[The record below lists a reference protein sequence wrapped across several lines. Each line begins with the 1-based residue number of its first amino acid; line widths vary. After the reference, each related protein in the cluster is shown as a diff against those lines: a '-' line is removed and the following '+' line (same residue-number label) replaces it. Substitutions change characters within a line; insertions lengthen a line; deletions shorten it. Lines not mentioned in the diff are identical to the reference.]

1 MEQQQQQQQ
10 YRRHELV
17 DEELDEYQEDYYHH
31 PSAPSSVTSVSE
43 TPNASSDVS
52 SSQPLPSQPPNTS
65 VPDVPAHA
73 HSSSTSKNPRKL
85 TINSE
90 IARPP
95 PARPAIRRKPLSV
108 SASPV
113 ATRFSS
119 GAYLSI
125 QRDQARLEQR
135 TSRSFSLD
143 SPTVYGFEQ
152 ASIIETVAGLSFP
165 RAKVASV
172 VKPKNNTGVEES
184 PVRSPSPSRPMSSE
198 SAVIAGEE
206 VKHPTLADHHNPAAP
221 QTELTAGL
229 QQPSGQSSRDGSV
242 AEANTD
248 DEDPLNLLDGYNTD
262 SSYNSNSNTSNMS
275 LNAARKTPPQLALV
289 DTTRTT
295 SISSQNDLKT
305 PDTNKP
311 LPKSPG
317 SASKLGSF
325 FGWGGPS
332 PTTPESSDKE
342 SFSPIPPSTGFSR
355 TNTQPNASPATLKQT
370 TLLEAPLVS
379 YNGAANPRDYVDS
392 YLATPPP
399 LSAATTAEIEEMED
413 ELKAISTELAA
424 SIRRE
429 MDLEDLVDRLQAE
442 RDNPTAAANKRTSD
456 YFSDSGYSS
465 AKFSEYEQSRDEI
478 EKIQRRSEQ
487 EKAQIRMELTTKVQD
502 ERLKRAE
509 LDTQIKE
516 LSERA
521 SQVDLAQMNSMDASG
536 RIQELEN
543 TCESLRRKLAD
554 ERQIKDSFE
563 DLLSALKGELE
574 SAANERDN
582 LRDEIV
588 PQLRARVDGLESQ
601 ASELEKMNYEAT
613 KMQQELQALK
623 TENTTLKEAGSNNTN
638 NKSNR
643 NSMVMGNPR
652 NSLSLTMGNP
662 RNSANMGSIAED
674 DSFSAVPSRLARS
687 NSITGPPP
695 TRKFSKSPG
704 GLGLSRSK
712 SVRTAESRDT
722 TPNRL
727 SITGPPSVNIPNP
740 LNLTDRL
747 KDVEEQRDALH
758 RALKALLER
767 QEHQN
772 RENDKKIKALE
783 MERDRLLSGSPKK
796 AGFIGE
802 VSKLR
807 DEISI
812 LRRRSEEALEQKWQ
826 VEKGLAG
833 LKMDLDRAEM
843 EISSLRSLL
852 QEKDILIPEAMTRYS
867 GSSDGSSRPP
877 VTSESLV
884 TAYAEL
890 QDAYATALQRVK
902 DLSTPQDEKIELAI
916 EKLEQSLSSTISD
929 RDMAVQE
936 AASFKA
942 QLDMLKAGESD
953 YLESEKALADELSES
968 ARRVEE
974 LSTQVRQQLATNQ
987 NLRQRLT
994 ETVARGD
1001 AAQKA
1006 NSDRIAALMTR
1017 LHMLEE
1023 QLVAAQTASE
1033 ERVARHEEEI
1043 TALKEGQTGYLA
1055 RLSSNPRSP
1064 RNFQPKSPLS
1074 PLFARASAKSFRLS
1088 TTRSGPAM
1096 SVSEETQVA
1105 ALKQK
1110 VSELENALTQADSEM
1125 EEVVGRMNAAQI
1137 EVLQLQEER
1146 DAVMS
1151 QTRKLERE
1159 LQAEKVKAFEERFKS
1174 LQG

>member
-1 MEQQQQQQQ
+1 MEYQYQEQQRQRQQQ
-10 YRRHELV
+10 HH
-17 DEELDEYQEDYYHH
+17 ELDEDGFDDYYHH
-31 PSAPSSVTSVSE
+31 PSSPPSVTSVSE

-52 SSQPLPSQPPNTS
+52 SPQLLPSQLPDTS
-65 VPDVPAHA
+65 VPAAAQLPSSP
-73 HSSSTSKNPRKL
+73 SSSSRNPRKL
-85 TINSE
+85 TINSD

-95 PARPAIRRKPLSV
+95 SAGHLIRRKPLSI
-108 SASPV
+108 SASPI

-125 QRDQARLEQR
+125 VRDKARLEQR

-165 RAKVASV
+165 RAKVASIP
-172 VKPKNNTGVEES
+172 KPKDDVRNSHKIES
-184 PVRSPSPSRPMSSE
+184 PVRSSSPSRSMSPEPS
-198 SAVIAGEE
+198 VIAGEE
-206 VKHPTLADHHNPAAP
+206 VKHPSLADHPNPAAP
-221 QTELTAGL
+221 QTDLTAGL
-229 QQPSGQSSRDGSV
+229 LQPSGQSSRDGSV
-242 AEANTD
+242 AEPNTD
-248 DEDPLNLLDGYNTD
+248 EEDPLSVLDGYNTD
-262 SSYNSNSNTSNMS
+262 SSYNTSSNNSNMS
-275 LNAARKTPPQLALV
+275 MPHSRKTPPQLALAQV
-289 DTTRTT
+289 DTDTRST
-295 SISSQNDLKT
+295 SISSPNDLKT

-325 FGWGGPS
+325 FGWGGQS

-355 TNTQPNASPATLKQT
+355 SNTLPNASPATLRQT

-379 YNGAANPRDYVDS
+379 YNGSANPRDYVDS

-399 LSAATTAEIEEMED
+399 ISAATTAEIEEMED

-442 RDNPTAAANKRTSD
+442 RDNPTATANKRTSD

-487 EKAQIRMELTTKVQD
+487 EKAQIRLELTQKVQD

-509 LDTQIKE
+509 LDGQIKE

-521 SQVDLAQMNSMDASG
+521 SQVDLAQINSMDASG

-554 ERQIKDSFE
+554 ERQIKDNFE

-574 SAANERDN
+574 NAANERDN

-588 PQLRARVDGLESQ
+588 PQLRARVDGLENQ

-623 TENTTLKEAGSNNTN
+623 SENTSLKEAGS
-638 NKSNR
+638 KAAAS
-643 NSMVMGNPR
+643 
-652 NSLSLTMGNP
+652 
-662 RNSANMGSIAED
+662 MGSITEE
-674 DSFSAVPSRLARS
+674 DSFSAVPSRLTRS

-712 SVRTAESRDT
+712 SVRTTESRDT

-727 SITGPPSVNIPNP
+727 SITGPPSANAPSP

-747 KDVEEQRDALH
+747 KDVEDQRDALH

-772 RENDKKIKALE
+772 RENEKKIKALE
-783 MERDRLLSGSPKK
+783 MERDRLLNSSPKK
-796 AGFIGE
+796 AGFAKE
-802 VSKLR
+802 VSNLR
-807 DEISI
+807 DEINV

-843 EISSLRSLL
+843 EIASLRSLL
-852 QEKDILIPEAMTRYS
+852 QEKDILIPEAYLRHS
-867 GSSDGSSRPP
+867 GSSDGSIRPP

-890 QDAYATALQRVK
+890 QDAYAQALGRVK
-902 DLSTPQDEKIELAI
+902 ELSTPQDEKTELAI
-916 EKLEQSLSSTISD
+916 ERLEQSLSSTISD
-929 RDMAVQE
+929 RDLAMQE

-942 QLDMLKAGESD
+942 QLDMLKAGESA
-953 YLESEKALADELSES
+953 YLESEKALGDELSES

-987 NLRQRLT
+987 NLRQRLSD
-994 ETVARGD
+994 TVARGD
-1001 AAQKA
+1001 AAQRA
-1006 NSDRIAALMTR
+1006 NAERIAALQDR

-1023 QLVAAQTASE
+1023 QVVAAQTASE
-1033 ERVARHEEEI
+1033 ERVARHEDEI
-1043 TALKEGQTGYLA
+1043 AAIKENQTGYLA

-1064 RNFQPKSPLS
+1064 RQFLPKSPMS

-1105 ALKQK
+1105 SLKEK
-1110 VSELENALTQADSEM
+1110 VTELEKALTQADSEM

-1146 DAVMS
+1146 EAAMS

-1174 LQG
+1174 LQS

>member
-1 MEQQQQQQQ
+1 MEYQYQPEQRQQLEQQQQ
-10 YRRHELV
+10 REL
-17 DEELDEYQEDYYHH
+17 EQLLDEDEFDDYYHH
-31 PSAPSSVTSVSE
+31 PSSPPSVTSVSE

-52 SSQPLPSQPPNTS
+52 SPRLLPSQLPDPS
-65 VPDVPAHA
+65 VPTAAAAAVPVAQQLP
-73 HSSSTSKNPRKL
+73 SSPSSTRNPRKL
-85 TINSE
+85 TINSD

-95 PARPAIRRKPLSV
+95 SAGHLIRRKPLSI
-108 SASPV
+108 SASPI

-119 GAYLSI
+119 GHYLGI
-125 QRDQARLEQR
+125 ARDKQRLEQR

-165 RAKVASV
+165 RAKVASIH
-172 VKPKNNTGVEES
+172 KPKDEVGNSPKVES
-184 PVRSPSPSRPMSSE
+184 PVRSSSPSRSMTPE
-198 SAVIAGEE
+198 PAVIAGEE

-221 QTELTAGL
+221 QTDLTAGL
-229 QQPSGQSSRDGSV
+229 HQPSGQSSRDGSV
-242 AEANTD
+242 AEPNTD
-248 DEDPLNLLDGYNTD
+248 EEDPLDVLDGYNTD

-275 LNAARKTPPQLALV
+275 LHAQRKPPQLSLAQV
-289 DTTRTT
+289 DTDTRTT

-325 FGWGGPS
+325 FGWGAPS

-355 TNTQPNASPATLKQT
+355 SNTLPNASPATLRQT

-379 YNGAANPRDYVDS
+379 YNGSANPRDYVDS

-399 LSAATTAEIEEMED
+399 ISAATTAEIEEMED

-442 RDNPTAAANKRTSD
+442 KDNPTATANKRTSD

-465 AKFSEYEQSRDEI
+465 ARYSEYEQSKDEI
-478 EKIQRRSEQ
+478 EKIQRRSDQ
-487 EKAQIRMELTTKVQD
+487 EKAQIRLELTQKVQE
-502 ERLKRAE
+502 ERLKRTE
-509 LDTQIKE
+509 LDNQIKD

-554 ERQIKDSFE
+554 ERQIKDNFE
-563 DLLSALKGELE
+563 DLLSALRGELE
-574 SAANERDN
+574 NAANERDN

-588 PQLRARVDGLESQ
+588 PQLRARVDGLENQ

-623 TENTTLKEAGSNNTN
+623 TENTSLKEAGP
-638 NKSNR
+638 KPAPPMPNR
-643 NSMVMGNPR
+643 TS
-652 NSLSLTMGNP
+652 
-662 RNSANMGSIAED
+662 MGSIAED
-674 DSFSAVPSRLARS
+674 DGFSALPSRLARS
-687 NSITGPPP
+687 NSITGPPS

-727 SITGPPSVNIPNP
+727 SIVGPPSANVPSP

-747 KDVEEQRDALH
+747 KDVEDQRDALH

-772 RENDKKIKALE
+772 RENEKKIKALE

-796 AGFIGE
+796 AGFARE
-802 VSKLR
+802 VSNLR
-807 DEISI
+807 DEINV

-843 EISSLRSLL
+843 EIASLRSLL
-852 QEKDILIPEAMTRYS
+852 QEKDILIPEAYLRYS
-867 GSSDGSSRPP
+867 GSSDGSIRPP

-890 QDAYATALQRVK
+890 QDAYAQALARVK
-902 DLSTPQDEKIELAI
+902 EMSPPGDEKTELAI
-916 EKLEQSLSSTISD
+916 ERLEQSLSSTISD
-929 RDMAVQE
+929 RDIAMQE

-942 QLDMLKAGESD
+942 QLDMLKAGESA
-953 YLESEKALADELSES
+953 YLESEKALGDELSES

-987 NLRQRLT
+987 NLRQRLSD
-994 ETVARGD
+994 TVARGD

-1006 NSDRIAALMTR
+1006 NAERIAALQDR

-1023 QLVAAQTASE
+1023 QVVAAQTASE

-1043 TALKEGQTGYLA
+1043 IAIKENQTGYLA

-1064 RNFQPKSPLS
+1064 RQFMPKSPLS

-1105 ALKQK
+1105 ALKEK
-1110 VSELENALTQADSEM
+1110 VTELEKALTMADSDM

-1146 DAVMS
+1146 EAAMS

-1174 LQG
+1174 LQV